1 MAKKVT
7 PGQPFRPSARQWN
20 EFVDAA
26 RTLQTDELNQAFDV
40 DLPEHSQT
48 KILVKNESGSE
59 LPRFSILALG
69 EPWKTPEEDLP
80 QFKRQIV
87 FRGVVPQTYECH
99 QPKHPYVILLEP
111 LQPDGIGEAV
121 LAGIVI
127 TQVNVIR
134 EIDPFAEVVEG
145 NTTSLRSVPHGRTR
159 ILWKEPGTG
168 LKWCVVRISDR
179 PRFAVFE
186 LPTTKWKTGDAGA
199 YPPEPDGWA
208 KMSGCKPVFY
218 FADDFTYVADGNED
232 PETIWHQVGYPAKER
247 DDVIALH
254 TSTGLWPAKFGEKD
268 WVWCFWNDHEC
279 RWQILASYED
289 HWRFQLLEPLQR
301 CGSASAKLVLYDGVY
316 CPVDLTFTVVDS
328 IGIIWPEDEAGSSGG
343 PVVIPAGTYGIAK
356 HFADSDKWE
365 VMVLG
370 EGCCPKSSSS
380 SGSSPSS
387 SPSSSLSSPSS
398 KPSSPSSKPSSEL
411 PPSSVPSSTPSSTP
425 SSEPSSKPSSQPSE
439 TSPSEPPSSIPSQ
452 PPSESPAS
460 LPSQQSDKSTAIVP
474 ASWSP
479 TGYTALFIAEMP
491 EVRFDDVMTA
501 TVVEDETLLP
511 IDRRFLEV
519 CEPNCLQV
527 CGCVPDLP
535 IPVGAVVEN
544 DTIRVRLGARSDEQ
558 SVNLVIRLTGIRK
571 GFRSQRFPNR
581 TEEQFLANEA
591 FIRSA
596 YPGGD
601 E

>member
-1 MAKKVT
+1 MTRKVNA
-7 PGQPFRPSARQWN
+7 GQPFRPSARDWN
-20 EFVDAA
+20 EFVDTA
-26 RTLQTDELNQAFDV
+26 RSLETSELNQSFDI

-48 KILVKNESGSE
+48 KILIKNESGV
-59 LPRFSILALG
+59 LQPRFSILALG
-69 EPWKTPEEDLP
+69 EPWKTPDEDLP
-80 QFKRQIV
+80 QFKRQLV
-87 FRGVVPQTYECH
+87 FRGVVPQKYECH
-99 QPKHPYVILLEP
+99 EPKHPYVVLLEP

-168 LKWCVVRISDR
+168 VKWCVVRISDR

-186 LPTTKWKTGDAGA
+186 LPTTKWKTGDAAA

-208 KMSGCKPVFY
+208 KMPGCKPVFY

-232 PETIWHQVGYPAKER
+232 PETIWHQVGYPPKER
-247 DDVIALH
+247 EDVIALH

-289 HWRFQLLEPLQR
+289 HWRFQLVEPLQR

-425 SSEPSSKPSSQPSE
+425 SSEPSSEPSSQPSE

-474 ASWSP
+474 ASWSS

-511 IDRRFLEV
+511 IDRQFLEV
-519 CEPNCLQV
+519 CEPNCVQV
-527 CGCVPDLP
+527 CACVPDLP
-535 IPVGAVVEN
+535 VAVGAVVE
-544 DTIRVRLGARSDEQ
+544 DDSVRVRLGYRGGDQ
-558 SVNLVIRLTGIRK
+558 SVNLVIRLTGVRK
-571 GFRSQRFPNR
+571 GFHSQRFPDR
-581 TEEQFLANEA
+581 TEAQFLANEA

-596 YPGGD
+596 YPGGS